1 MKKDFVYSLLIF
13 SFCLAIDQ
21 VTKSWGLTL
30 ETLQYNEGVIFGLYG
45 DLSKAL
51 RIITLCSI
59 FGFLFFLY
67 LILLYLLPAQLKQ
80 LKYGLSLLMG
90 GIFGNVLD
98 RTLWGKSIDFIP
110 FHLADIHL
118 VFNFADVFQWIGAA
132 IIIYK
137 VIKKEKVIWYPD
149 NQRGRYLINPKEQ
162 ILFSIK
168 FSSIAFCSSLLLGI
182 FSFTFFRTTLTDW
195 GFRQYNQVLAS
206 FAISYICLS
215 LAFTL
220 LVFIAGLIISH
231 KSSGPL
237 YAFELYVED
246 LLKGERRKLV
256 LRDGD
261 NYRHLEQVADQ
272 LEQHFKKEDEDNK
285 GKAS

>member
-1 MKKDFVYSLLIF
+1 MKKDFALSLLIF
-13 SFCLAIDQ
+13 TICLVVDQ
-21 VTKSWGLTL
+21 ASKTWGLTL

-45 DLSKAL
+45 ELSKTL
-51 RIITLCSI
+51 RVITLCSI
-59 FGFLFFLY
+59 FGFLFFIY
-67 LILLYLLPAQLKQ
+67 LILLYLLPPQLKQ
-80 LKYGLSLLMG
+80 LKYGLSLLLG

-110 FHLADIHL
+110 FNLADIHL
-118 VFNFADVFQWIGAA
+118 VFNFADVFQWVGAA

-162 ILFSIK
+162 ILFSVK
-168 FSSIAFCSSLLLGI
+168 LSAIALCSSLLLGI

-195 GFRQYNQVLAS
+195 GFRGYNQVLGS
-206 FAISYICLS
+206 FAVSYICLT
-215 LAFTL
+215 LAFTV
-220 LVFIAGLIISH
+220 LVFIAGLVISH

-261 NYRHLEQVADQ
+261 NYKHLEQVADQ
-272 LEQHFKKEDEDNK
+272 LEEHFKKEDE

>member
-13 SFCLAIDQ
+13 SLCLAIDQ

-30 ETLQYNEGVIFGLYG
+30 DTLQYNEGVIFGLYG

-67 LILLYLLPAQLKQ
+67 LILLYLLPVSLRQ

-110 FHLADIHL
+110 FDLASNHF
-118 VFNFADVFQWIGAA
+118 VFNLADVFQWLGAA

-149 NQRGRYLINPKEQ
+149 NQRGRYLVNPKEQ

-168 FSSIAFCSSLLLGI
+168 FSAIALCSSLLLGI

-195 GFRQYNQVLAS
+195 GFRQYNQVLGS
-206 FAISYICLS
+206 FAISYICLT

-237 YAFELYVED
+237 YAFEQYVED

-256 LRDGD
+256 LREGD
-261 NYRHLEQVADQ
+261 NFRHLEQVADQ
-272 LEQHFKKEDEDNK
+272 LEQHFTKEDGGDE

>member
-1 MKKDFVYSLLIF
+1 MRKDFVYSLLIF
-13 SFCLAIDQ
+13 SLCLVLDQ
-21 VTKSWGLTL
+21 VTKSWGLTST
-30 ETLQYNEGVIFGLYG
+30 TLQYNEGVIFGLYG
-45 DLSKAL
+45 DLSKTL

-110 FHLADIHL
+110 FSLADIHL
-118 VFNFADVFQWIGAA
+118 VFNMADVFQWIGAA

-149 NQRGRYLINPKEQ
+149 NQRGKYLVNPREQ
-162 ILFSIK
+162 ILFSLK
-168 FSSIAFCSSLLLGI
+168 FSAIVLCSSLLLGI
-182 FSFTFFRTTLTDW
+182 FCFTFFRTTLTDW
-195 GFRQYNQVLAS
+195 GFRNHAQVLSS
-206 FAISYICLS
+206 FTIAYTCLT
-215 LAFTL
+215 LAFTM
-220 LVFIAGLIISH
+220 LVFFAGLIISH
-231 KSSGPL
+231 KSAGPL

-246 LLKGERRKLV
+246 LLKGDRRKFI

-261 NYRHLEQVADQ
+261 NYRHLESVADQ
-272 LEQHFKKEDEDNK
+272 LENHFSKTDKDQ
-285 GKAS
+285 AS

>member
-1 MKKDFVYSLLIF
+1 MKKDFFYSLLIF
-13 SFCLAIDQ
+13 SLCLAIDQ

-30 ETLQYNEGVIFGLYG
+30 ETLHYNEGVIFGLYA
-45 DLSKAL
+45 DLSKTL

-59 FGFLFFLY
+59 FGFLFFIY
-67 LILLYLLPAQLKQ
+67 LILLYLLPTQLKQ

-110 FHLADIHL
+110 LNLADIHL
-118 VFNFADVFQWIGAA
+118 VFNFADVFQWVGAA

-162 ILFSIK
+162 ILFSVK
-168 FSSIAFCSSLLLGI
+168 FSAIALCSGLLLGI

-195 GFRQYNQVLAS
+195 GFRQYNQVLGS
-206 FAISYICLS
+206 FAIAYICLT

-272 LEQHFKKEDEDNK
+272 LEQHFSKEDKNDK